1 MVLGLFRGRKRGGNP
16 PAAGEAKTIWWQVE
30 PTPFWDMPEGE
41 RDRLISAYASWLSG
55 LDGRAAIHAFRE
67 EETIAYEDL
76 EASYHAYRFYIN
88 AGPRD
93 DPGNAGLNARHTLPP
108 AIPAPVRQIRGALL
122 LEGGLLARLLV
133 VYGVP
138 PSLPEAALALLPWDE
153 LHIIVEPYT
162 SYDRVRAR
170 KGRIE
175 AVARG
180 TMAEYR
186 SVLEAI
192 LDEVLA
198 GYPGLH
204 VWIVLAVKAKG
215 LEELEAREKLLA
227 RALAALGFRYQKPR
241 HGLRGLY
248 YAVSS
253 MRIDPVRPLIA
264 TSASAA
270 VLYPFVSEEL
280 AHQDGLFLG
289 FNTRTG
295 SPIVYNPYQMPNY
308 NVVVLGETGSGKSM
322 TGKIYIRRWWRRF
335 LSPIYVIDPSGEY
348 AKVAQRLSPE
358 LQVYR
363 ADPDAAGL
371 DPVRLH
377 KTGLLDFSTIYEILS
392 DVYGLQRREE
402 KLQLLEALDEA
413 QSMEDLISSGV
424 LREARADAG
433 LFQGEPPQLGSNGSG
448 VVFDLSELRGK
459 RQKVLAGA
467 ILAGLLRPR
476 LRKRSLLVVDEGWM
490 WAEYPA
496 LMHMLAETSRVGR
509 KYGVNFLFLT
519 QRPADVLRSEAG
531 RTILEQSSTVL
542 LLRLNEASIAAIRDI
557 YMLTDSEEQRLI
569 EARPGEGVLRASH
582 WRLAVYIQPSKT
594 ELREFTTRP
603 GEW

>member
-1 MVLGLFRGRKRGGNP
+1 MLFKKSRGRNP
-16 PAAGEAKTIWWQVE
+16 PVAGRTLWWQVDVAPYE
-30 PTPFWDMPEGE
+30 DMPESE
-41 RDRLISAYASWLSG
+41 RDRLISGFTRWIASLRRKAWV
-55 LDGRAAIHAFRE
+55 HAVAE
-67 EETIAYEDL
+67 EGTIEWEDL
-76 EASYHAYRFYIN
+76 RAEYRALRYYIEAH
-88 AGPRD
+88 RD
-93 DPGNAGLNARHTLPP
+93 DDPVIAGLQARMALPLERP
-108 AIPAPVRQIRGALL
+108 WPVKEKYKSVLL
-122 LEGGLLARLLV
+122 TGGVWARTYLLARL
-133 VYGVP
+133 P
-138 PSLPEAALALLPWDE
+138 PSLPEAFLAGAPWDE
-153 LHIIVEPYT
+153 LHILLEPF
-162 SYDRVRAR
+162 SKVDRLRTKWRRLSIAAR
-170 KGRIE
+170 EGYLAEIAE
-175 AVARG
+175 A
-180 TMAEYR
+180 
-186 SVLEAI
+186 LEA
-192 LDEVLA
+192 LLAEASAGHRVLR
-198 GYPGLH
+198 
-204 VWIVLAVKAKG
+204 VKVLAVVKAPG
-215 LEELEAREKLLA
+215 LEELEEKA
-227 RALAALGFRYQKPR
+227 RALESYLDGLGVKYQAP
-241 HGLRGLY
+241 LRGQARLY
-248 YAVSS
+248 VL
-253 MRIDPVRPLIA
+253 DPTAMWLANGVLA
-264 TSASAA
+264 SSAA
-270 VLYPFVSEEL
+270 AHALYTFVSEEL
-280 AHQDGLFLG
+280 SHPDGLFMG
-289 FNTRTG
+289 FNVRTG

-335 LSPIYVIDPSGEY
+335 LSPVYIIDPSGEY

-363 ADPDAAGL
+363 ADPEAAGL

-377 KTGLLDFSTIYEILS
+377 GQGLLDFSTVYEILS

-402 KLQLLEALDEA
+402 KLQLLEALDDA
-413 QSMEDLISSGV
+413 GSMEDLIESGV
-424 LREARADAG
+424 LREARADMG
-433 LFQGEPPQLGSNGSG
+433 LFDGMPPELGSNGSG

-467 ILAGLLRPR
+467 VLAGLLRPR
-476 LRKRSLLVVDEGWM
+476 LRSRSLLVVDEGWM

-557 YMLTDSEEQRLI
+557 YMLTEGEEQRLI
-569 EARPGEGVLRASH
+569 EARPGEGVLRAGH